1 MGFEGKTNL
10 AAKVLRQ
17 AW

>member
-1 MGFEGKTNL
+1 MGLEGKTNL